1 MNVTGA
7 KNTAPLGAEIAG
19 KLLDLL
25 SSDDGFRQ
33 RFKDDPV
40 AALQSMGYRDLAS
53 SAKSLQPTQALAAPF
68 SACSVANL
76 ASKEQFAAAKEVLMD
91 DLMKG
96 LAYNTP
102 TFEADILERRTRK

>member
-1 MNVTGA
+1 M
-7 KNTAPLGAEIAG
+7 GAEIAG

-33 RFKDDPV
+33 KFQDDPI
-40 AALQSMGYRDLAS
+40 AALQSIGYVDVAN
-53 SAKSLQPTQALAAPF
+53 SAKSLQATEALAAPF
-68 SACSVANL
+68 SACSVRQL
-76 ASKEQFAAAKEVLMD
+76 ASKEQFAAAKGVLMD

-102 TFEADILERRTRK
+102 TFEADILERRTLK